1 MGQGAGSRVGT
12 GRFQAMG
19 QTAFQNLYSPPT
31 SLRQRLLRLL
41 LRHLHRLQR
50 LQLLLHQLLRER
62 LLLLEALQLAPLRSG
77 TS

>member
-1 MGQGAGSRVGT
+1 
-12 GRFQAMG
+12 
-19 QTAFQNLYSPPT
+19 
-31 SLRQRLLRLL
+31 LRQRLLRLL